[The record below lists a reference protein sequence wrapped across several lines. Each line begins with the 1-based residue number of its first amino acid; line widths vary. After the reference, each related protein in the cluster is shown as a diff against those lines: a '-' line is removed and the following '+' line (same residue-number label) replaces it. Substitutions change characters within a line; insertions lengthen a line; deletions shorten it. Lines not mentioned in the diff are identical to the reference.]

1 MNGLSQSIEEKGAC
15 ESLETWDREG
25 SGLEALDWWLSAGRL
40 GWVGETNPE
49 MDESSR
55 ECSMRAEKY
64 SAKDQDLW
72 HGKRIRSQG
81 RGQGWV
87 ETMS

>member
-1 MNGLSQSIEEKGAC
+1 MSGLSQSIEEKGTC
-15 ESLETWDREG
+15 EPLATWGREG
-25 SGLEALDWWLSAGRL
+25 SGLEALDWWLSAERL

-49 MDESSR
+49 KGESSR

-64 SAKDQDLW
+64 SVKDQDLP
-72 HGKRIRSQG
+72 HGKRIRSQE